1 MGQPP
6 CTPADLPHAA
16 RLAALL
22 GQGDI
27 DRFLVP
33 IHSDESLARLF
44 HGLPPFSVFAPPC
57 QTCGSARPTRNPR
70 YRGGGPPALERKP
83 FCLAHPGQSTLD
95 PPHHFLQPALPHHF
109 PTLLLLL
116 DLARQSSFSLSR

>member
-57 QTCGSARPTRNPR
+57 QTCGSARSSRNPR

-83 FCLAHPGQSTLD
+83 FCLGVIDEEGAVTDRSDFGFGYFSILGRGLLGAESRHPV
-95 PPHHFLQPALPHHF
+95 
-109 PTLLLLL
+109 
-116 DLARQSSFSLSR
+116 